1 MLGCKHPGISS
12 SQSGAGFVL
21 QDFALDLVFLQP
33 LKYINSANFVCFHSC
48 SFHSSHF
55 TLFATSYFEVG

>member
-21 QDFALDLVFLQP
+21 QDFALEFVFLQP
-33 LKYINSANFVCFHSC
+33 LKYINRVQILFVFTAV
-48 SFHSSHF
+48 FTLPTSHF
-55 TLFATSYFEVG
+55 LQHLILR